1 MDRFLHTS
9 VRLRTDLGRATRFF
23 IKPDQLMRW
32 LCDQAVLSANGTD
45 MQLSAVNTA
54 EDCWVWKIE
63 EIEPEKRITILC
75 SDILQQGSTHRFP
88 LEIRLM
94 KCTSVTEYCSEIHLL
109 QHGFED
115 TETGNSLRAQYLN
128 LWETKLETLRALVN
142 GKWIIEDKDLTL
154 DLFK

>member
-9 VRLRTDLGRATRFF
+9 IRLRTDLGRATRFF

-32 LCDQAVLSANGTD
+32 LCDQAALSAKGTE

-54 EDCWVWKIE
+54 EDCWVWEIE
-63 EIEPEKRITILC
+63 EIDREKRITILC

-115 TETGNSLRAQYLN
+115 TEAGNSLRAQYLN
-128 LWETKLETLRALVN
+128 LWETKLEALRALVN